1 MIHTVY
7 HELQMIEEAQVLL
20 QYFVHQQYQVLPTSR
35 DGTEIG
41 KQHIRSIRDWCDGF
55 VGR

>member
-35 DGTEIG
+35 DGT
-41 KQHIRSIRDWCDGF
+41 
-55 VGR
+55 